1 VANSLRKVIRGRAW
15 IFGDSIDTDVIAP
28 SGDRGDSPEALRQN
42 TMAAFRPEFAKQ
54 VKPGD
59 ILVAG
64 RNFGCGSHRSSAN
77 SILQEVGLGAIVAES
92 VARIFY
98 RISVSI
104 AFATF
109 AAPGITGIVKD
120 GEELE
125 VDYQAGVVR
134 NPATG
139 ASVPIKR
146 FPPSV
151 EAIFEA
157 DGILP
162 LVAKRLE
169 QEAAAPKG

>member
-1 VANSLRKVIRGRAW
+1 MASSLHQVIRGRAW

-28 SGDRGDSPEALRQN
+28 SGDRGDSPEALRKN
-42 TMAAFRPEFAKQ
+42 TMAAFRPEFAEQ

-64 RNFGCGSHRSSAN
+64 RNFGCGSHRESAN

-104 AFATF
+104 AFPTF
-109 AAPGITGIVKD
+109 AAPGITSIVKD
-120 GEELE
+120 GDE
-125 VDYQAGVVR
+125 VEIDYEAGVVR

-151 EAIFEA
+151 EAIFDA
-157 DGILP
+157 GGILP
-162 LVAKRLE
+162 LVAQRLE
-169 QEAAAPKG
+169 KEAAAPRP